1 LTKRLSIIDTERCI
15 GCQLCMF
22 ACTRRFG
29 DAGLDKSAIR
39 VRSVGGIERG
49 FTVIVCRA
57 CEDPPCA
64 RVCPT
69 GALIPRKGG
78 GVIFNSSKCIGCQLC
93 VDACIIGAIFWDD
106 DTNKPIVCTQCG
118 YCVDFCKYGVL
129 EMEER

>member
-1 LTKRLSIIDTERCI
+1 MAKKISIKDIERCI

-29 DAGLDKSAIR
+29 DAGLGKSAIR

-64 RVCPT
+64 KVCPT

-78 GVIFNSSKCIGCQLC
+78 GVLLNSSKCIGCQLC
-93 VDACIIGAIFWDD
+93 VDACLIGAIFWDD

-129 EMEER
+129 EIEER